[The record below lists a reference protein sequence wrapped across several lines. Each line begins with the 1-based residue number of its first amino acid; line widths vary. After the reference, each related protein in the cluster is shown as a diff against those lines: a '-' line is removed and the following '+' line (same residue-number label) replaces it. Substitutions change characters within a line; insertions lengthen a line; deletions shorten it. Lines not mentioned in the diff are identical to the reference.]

1 MIADE
6 SLFCTY
12 CLLSLDVIGLQG
24 VSREIPLDRVL
35 QGVGALEELLALL
48 LSNRSL
54 RSIKVFIKELPE
66 VIGHVEN
73 LKVTG
78 KPENNYMLRAVA
90 LIVSKDKLT
99 GIQTSSSWKRFR
111 SIPPPSGLHRSASS
125 GIPGRCSRT
134 SHKPLGAWR
143 STG

>member
-6 SLFCTY
+6 SFFCTY
-12 CLLSLDVIGLQG
+12 CLLSLDVLGLQG
-24 VSREIPLDRVL
+24 VSRQIPLDRVL
-35 QGVGALEELLALL
+35 QGIGALEELLALL

-78 KPENNYMLRAVA
+78 KLESRLHLLGTLPKY
-90 LIVSKDKLT
+90 
-99 GIQTSSSWKRFR
+99 SSS
-111 SIPPPSGLHRSASS
+111 L
-125 GIPGRCSRT
+125 RT
-134 SHKPLGAWR
+134 SQISLFWHSR
-143 STG
+143 SL